1 MTKQRDEKRRK
12 TTRKS
17 NYLFFFFL
25 NQLFHP
31 DKTKPKEATP
41 KPQHYGSPACK
52 CSRGTQA
59 SIIYTVRQAR
69 APVIK
74 HQVHYKHILRAH
86 TWVMSVAL
94 LHEDKGQVP
103 ASEAKQRAELCKHQ
117 HTAVALLHPCNTRH
131 WTRF

>member
-1 MTKQRDEKRRK
+1 MKKDGKPHENQIT
-12 TTRKS
+12 
-17 NYLFFFFL
+17 FFFFL

-41 KPQHYGSPACK
+41 KPQQYGSPAFK

-59 SIIYTVRQAR
+59 SIIYTVRQAW

-74 HQVHYKHILRAH
+74 HQVHYKHILRAR
-86 TWVMSVAL
+86 TWVMPVAL

-103 ASEAKQRAELCKHQ
+103 ASEAKQRTELFKHE
-117 HTAVALLHPCNTRH
+117 HTAVALLHPC